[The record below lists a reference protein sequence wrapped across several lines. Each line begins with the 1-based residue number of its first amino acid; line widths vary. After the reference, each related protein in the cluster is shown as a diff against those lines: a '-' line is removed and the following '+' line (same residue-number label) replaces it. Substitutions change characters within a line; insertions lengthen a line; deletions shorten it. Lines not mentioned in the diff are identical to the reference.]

1 MTPRIYAPLDGIEG
15 RNTETDITETYV
27 LTGPVP
33 ASFTLAHP
41 YRAATLTV
49 WLNGLRLVSGADFVA
64 SDDGPI
70 VPTDDLL
77 YVGDTVQLR
86 YTPRPTSP

>member
-1 MTPRIYAPLDGIEG
+1 MTPKIYDPLAPIEG
-15 RNTETDITETYV
+15 RNTETAVTETYE
-27 LTGPVP
+27 LTDPVP
-33 ASFTLAHP
+33 AAFTLAQP
-41 YRAATLTV
+41 YRAETLTV

-64 SDDGPI
+64 SDNGPV

-86 YTPRPTSP
+86 YTPRPTNL